1 MQNSELDKVI
11 KEIEATLL
19 KSEEMWKSNIEEEGQ
34 PSKSFIIG
42 FLQGYLGS
50 LKADLTIKLNK

>member
-11 KEIEATLL
+11 KEIEATLA
-19 KSEEMWKSNIEEEGQ
+19 KSEEMWKSNISEEGH

-42 FLQGYLGS
+42 FLQGYLLS
-50 LKADLTIKLNK
+50 LKTDLTFKLNK